1 MSLAPFAWG
10 ARHRHPVDR
19 GTVKLL
25 VVSGVFLAIH
35 FALFLGSLA
44 FTTVASST
52 TLATMSPIFVALGGA
67 WFLDERPDRRTWI
80 GMGLTMTGAV
90 AIGLADAGQL
100 ALGPRAL
107 LGDAMAFAS
116 ALSVTVYLL
125 IGRRTRGSTHASI
138 YSGVV
143 YAAASVVLVG
153 ICLVG
158 GAPLWGYT
166 PTQWWALAGLIAGPQ
181 LLGHTVFNTLMSS
194 IPAHVVSISVLAEP
208 LVATVL
214 AWWLLEQLPAPLFF
228 AAAPLVLVG
237 VAMAVLRRQAGGR
250 PDRVSQLECVSRT
263 AAAGP
268 VRGSATPTTA
278 PASRPM
284 RACWSRR
291 STTSLSVSSGPIPRC
306 QPEAE
311 HRASQA
317 QRRGLPHRD
326 RPRRGARAA
335 GRSPARPPGA
345 APRA

>member
-1 MSLAPFAWG
+1 
-10 ARHRHPVDR
+10 
-19 GTVKLL
+19 
-25 VVSGVFLAIH
+25 
-35 FALFLGSLA
+35 
-44 FTTVASST
+44 
-52 TLATMSPIFVALGGA
+52 
-67 WFLDERPDRRTWI
+67 
-80 GMGLTMTGAV
+80 MGLTMTGAV

-237 VAMAVLRRQAGGR
+237 VAMAVLRRR
-250 PDRVSQLECVSRT
+250 R
-263 AAAGP
+263 AAA
-268 VRGSATPTTA
+268 
-278 PASRPM
+278 
-284 RACWSRR
+284 
-291 STTSLSVSSGPIPRC
+291 PI
-306 QPEAE
+306 
-311 HRASQA
+311 
-317 QRRGLPHRD
+317 G
-326 RPRRGARAA
+326 
-335 GRSPARPPGA
+335 
-345 APRA
+345 

>member
-1 MSLAPFAWG
+1 MTSSPVPATIAPLPRPVVYGGLLVGVLAVSTSAILAAVIIGDPPVLELALAAAFWRCLGGAVSLAPFGWR
-10 ARHRHPVDR
+10 ARRRHPVDR
-19 GTVKLL
+19 RTVRLL

-67 WFLDERPDRRTWI
+67 WFLDERVDRRTWI
-80 GMGLTMTGAV
+80 GMGLTMVGAT

-107 LGDAMAFAS
+107 LGDLMAFLS
-116 ALSVTVYLL
+116 ALSVTGYLL

-143 YAAASVVLVG
+143 YASASVVLLAV
-153 ICLVG
+153 CLVA

-166 PTQWWALAGLIAGPQ
+166 ATQWWALAGLVVGPQ

-208 LVATVL
+208 LVATAL
-214 AWWLLEQLPAPLFF
+214 AWWLLDQLPAPLYF

-237 VAMAVLRRQAGGR
+237 VALAVLRR
-250 PDRVSQLECVSRT
+250 RV
-263 AAAGP
+263 
-268 VRGSATPTTA
+268 
-278 PASRPM
+278 
-284 RACWSRR
+284 
-291 STTSLSVSSGPIPRC
+291 
-306 QPEAE
+306 
-311 HRASQA
+311 
-317 QRRGLPHRD
+317 
-326 RPRRGARAA
+326 
-335 GRSPARPPGA
+335 ARPVG
-345 APRA
+345 

>member
-1 MSLAPFAWG
+1 MSSPSAPTTIAPLPRPAIYGGLLVGVLAVSTSAILGAVIIGDPPLLRLALAAAFWRCFGGAVSLAPFGWR

-19 GTVKLL
+19 RTVRLL

-80 GMGLTMTGAV
+80 GMGLTMVGAV

-107 LGDAMAFAS
+107 VGDAMAFTS

-143 YAAASVVLVG
+143 YASASVVLVG

-166 PTQWWALAGLIAGPQ
+166 PTQWWALAGLIVGPQ

-208 LVATVL
+208 LFATVL
-214 AWWLLEQLPAPLFF
+214 AWWLLDQLPAPLFF

-237 VAMAVLRRQAGGR
+237 VAMAVLRRT
-250 PDRVSQLECVSRT
+250 RT
-263 AAAGP
+263 
-268 VRGSATPTTA
+268 
-278 PASRPM
+278 
-284 RACWSRR
+284 
-291 STTSLSVSSGPIPRC
+291 
-306 QPEAE
+306 
-311 HRASQA
+311 
-317 QRRGLPHRD
+317 
-326 RPRRGARAA
+326 RRGA
-335 GRSPARPPGA
+335 A
-345 APRA
+345 APIG